1 MNFNKFNFNGDFIP
15 EPPKEKKKIGRK
27 LLAGIFGIWFVSH
40 VFSSDMFESQ
50 PPKVEIS
57 KIEYWNLKT
66 PLNIK
71 ISDNKAIKSYK
82 VSLDNSSGDGQLVE
96 YTSGQFK
103 DDSHQEVDVNIT
115 LANGFRNNYT
125 TIAVDVTDTSNWH
138 FWKGNSTSIKE
149 TVIVDIRKPIV
160 SILSNSYSIRRGGL
174 GAVIFKVDDEALDDV
189 YVESSSGRK
198 FFPQPF
204 DKSDSKYYIALVAWH
219 LHDPSFKGSIIAK
232 DRAGNTTSIPISII
246 LQEKTYKVSNITLQ
260 DNFLTGKVAELA
272 SQHPKFASTEIP
284 TEHFKIINEDIRA
297 ENEKLIYEITTQIN
311 KTKLIEDFSISPFL
325 PLKGSANVA
334 TFGDHRKYY
343 YQDSLVSEATHFG
356 LDLASVK
363 TAPIIL
369 SNYGE
374 VALKDN
380 LGVYGEVVIVDHGLG
395 LYSLYSHCSS
405 IRVNVGDVLDRGNI
419 IANTGVTGLVL
430 GDHLHFGLYVQ
441 GVPIRPEELMDKQ
454 SIKSNI
460 SDVITNAKQLIVRQQ
475 K

>member
-1 MNFNKFNFNGDFIP
+1 M
-15 EPPKEKKKIGRK
+15 
-27 LLAGIFGIWFVSH
+27 
-40 VFSSDMFESQ
+40 
-50 PPKVEIS
+50 
-57 KIEYWNLKT
+57 
-66 PLNIK
+66 
-71 ISDNKAIKSYK
+71 
-82 VSLDNSSGDGQLVE
+82 
-96 YTSGQFK
+96 
-103 DDSHQEVDVNIT
+103 
-115 LANGFRNNYT
+115 
-125 TIAVDVTDTSNWH
+125 
-138 FWKGNSTSIKE
+138 
-149 TVIVDIRKPIV
+149 
-160 SILSNSYSIRRGGL
+160 
-174 GAVIFKVDDEALDDV
+174 
-189 YVESSSGRK
+189 
-198 FFPQPF
+198 
-204 DKSDSKYYIALVAWH
+204 
-219 LHDPSFKGSIIAK
+219 
-232 DRAGNTTSIPISII
+232 
-246 LQEKTYKVSNITLQ
+246 
-260 DNFLTGKVAELA
+260 A